1 MSDISCPQVIMTCPC
16 NRWRHTFLSLRNR
29 LYEEQM
35 QTQVAIIDA
44 IIFHSLN
51 WEVTFTLI
59 SEQCSMQIVQYGI
72 TGGVIRPCI
81 IQCHSITKSHRD
93 VTRIEIWL

>member
-1 MSDISCPQVIMTCPC
+1 
-16 NRWRHTFLSLRNR
+16 
-29 LYEEQM
+29 M
-35 QTQVAIIDA
+35 QTQDAIIDA

-51 WEVTFTLI
+51 WEVTFTSI
-59 SEQCSMQIVQYGI
+59 SEQCSLQIVQYGII